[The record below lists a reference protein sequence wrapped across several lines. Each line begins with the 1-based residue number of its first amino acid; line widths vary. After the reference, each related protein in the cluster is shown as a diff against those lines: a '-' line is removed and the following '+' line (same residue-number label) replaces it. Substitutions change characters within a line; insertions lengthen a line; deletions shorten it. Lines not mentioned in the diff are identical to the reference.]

1 MVVAAAVPG
10 VVSVLTVYEDFLPSS
25 RLSSI
30 PVAKLFLKP
39 AMYTSP
45 NRSVWLVVV
54 VVLLTRVLARRQ
66 TLPLLT
72 LPLLSSGWVRM

>member
-1 MVVAAAVPG
+1 VGELDAGGETVLEPG
-10 VVSVLTVYEDFLPSS
+10 DLE
-25 RLSSI
+25 
-30 PVAKLFLKP
+30 
-39 AMYTSP
+39 SP

-54 VVLLTRVLARRQ
+54 AVLLTRVLARRQ